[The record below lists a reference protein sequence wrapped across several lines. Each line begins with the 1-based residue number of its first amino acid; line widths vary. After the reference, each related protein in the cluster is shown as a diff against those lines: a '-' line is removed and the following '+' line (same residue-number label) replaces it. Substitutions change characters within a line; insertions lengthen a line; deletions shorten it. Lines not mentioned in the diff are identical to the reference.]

1 MRIARRLFGPSRKE
15 IWLKLSEEVNG
26 RFVEGGFLGRD
37 KVEVEHGGW
46 TLTLDTYVVST
57 GKVILTFTRMRAPY
71 VNPDG
76 FRFTVYRKSIF
87 SGLGKLLGM
96 QDIEIGDPPFDE
108 GFIVKATDEPAVR
121 MLLANAT
128 IRDLLSKQK
137 DIQLVVKDDE
147 GWFGTKFPEGVD
159 ELYFVTGGTITDID
173 RLKLLYDLF
182 AETLDELCRIGAASR
197 TPPDVTVK

>member
-1 MRIARRLFGPSRKE
+1 MSIARRLFGPSRKE

>member
-197 TPPDVTVK
+197 TPPDVRVK

>member
-1 MRIARRLFGPSRKE
+1 
-15 IWLKLSEEVNG
+15 
-26 RFVEGGFLGRD
+26 
-37 KVEVEHGGW
+37 VEVEHGGW

-71 VNPDG
+71 ANPDG